1 MNKFRLA
8 LLPLFLLFTVCACE
22 NDVREDDNVDNTN
35 TGTIVNNDEYYVQY
49 SASINL
55 PYQRLVTIQYTT
67 ENGES
72 SVKDYR
78 SASWSETIGLVR
90 KGFRAWVKVG
100 NDRATCKISVSKNNS
115 AFAVKA
121 TGTQSATFTINY

>member
-1 MNKFRLA
+1 MRKLCLA

-22 NDVREDDNVDNTN
+22 DDIHDEDNGGTNVSP
-35 TGTIVNNDEYYVQY
+35 IENNDEYYVQY

-67 ENGES
+67 EKGEV

-78 SASWSETIGLVR
+78 SASWSETIGPVK
-90 KGFRAWVKVG
+90 KGFRAWIKVG

-121 TGTQSATFTINY
+121 TGTQSASFTINY

>member
-1 MNKFRLA
+1 MRKLCLA

-22 NDVREDDNVDNTN
+22 DDIHDEDNGGANVSP
-35 TGTIVNNDEYYVQY
+35 IENNDEYYVQY

-67 ENGES
+67 EKGEV

-78 SASWSETIGLVR
+78 SASWGETIGPVK
-90 KGFRAWVKVG
+90 KGFRAWIKVG

-121 TGTQSATFTINY
+121 TGTQSASFTINY